1 MTQATLEQTTAPG
14 FGGVFS
20 TSAGGALIPSR
31 AACGQPLE
39 GAENPLLSRAVAF
52 LRKKPARVVLADG
65 EDTRSVAAALRL
77 RRDKLAWPV
86 LMGRP
91 LAIRTLVQEELRR
104 CGCSPVPVEVID
116 PAAPTLLAR
125 NIAEYMEQVRAG
137 GKQID
142 ESEAECFMRLGPAA
156 AAMMVRRG
164 EVEVGVGGNITSTA
178 DMLRAGLRVLG
189 TAPDSKTVSG
199 FFFMIAPDEC
209 AGGRG
214 SEGRVIVFADGGVI
228 PEPTQDQLIDIAI
241 DSARQY
247 QRMTGNE
254 PRVAMLSF
262 SSHGSAKHPRA
273 EFVRATVE
281 RIRQRAPGLV
291 VDGELQFDAAVV
303 PKVAD
308 QKVPDSPLG
317 GRANVFIFPSLEA
330 GNISYKIAQ
339 RLGNYTAICPLLQG
353 LNGGWHDLSRGCSA
367 DDIYQVAV
375 IGSVLQR
382 G

>member
-1 MTQATLEQTTAPG
+1 
-14 FGGVFS
+14 
-20 TSAGGALIPSR
+20 
-31 AACGQPLE
+31 
-39 GAENPLLSRAVAF
+39 NPLLAKAVAI
-52 LRKKPARVVLADG
+52 LCEKPARVVLADG
-65 EDTRSVAAALRL
+65 EDNRSVAAALRL
-77 RRDKLAWPV
+77 RRDGLAWPV

-91 LAIRTLVQEELRR
+91 LAIRALIREELRR
-104 CGCSPVPVEVID
+104 CGCPPAPVEIID
-116 PAAPTLLAR
+116 PAAPALLAK
-125 NIAEYMEQVRAG
+125 NTTQYMEQMRES
-137 GKQID
+137 GKQAD
-142 ESEAECFMRLGPAA
+142 QGEAECFMRQGPPA

-164 EVEVGVGGNITSTA
+164 EVEVGVGGNMSSTA

-189 TAPDSKTVSG
+189 TAPGSKTVSG
-199 FFFMIAPDEC
+199 FFFMIAPDDL
-209 AGGRG
+209 AGAAGND
-214 SEGRVIVFADGGVI
+214 EGRVIIFADGGVI

-281 RIRQRAPGLV
+281 RIRQKAPGLV
-291 VDGELQFDAAVV
+291 VDGELQFDAAAI
-303 PKVAD
+303 PRVAD
-308 QKVPDSPLG
+308 QKVPGSPLG

-330 GNISYKIAQ
+330 GNISYKIAE
-339 RLGNYTAICPLLQG
+339 RLGHYMAVGPLLQG

-375 IGSVLQR
+375 IGAVLQR

>member
-1 MTQATLEQTTAPG
+1 MQQAVPEQAKTPG
-14 FGGVFS
+14 FGGAFATPAS
-20 TSAGGALIPSR
+20 GAIIPAR
-31 AACGQPLE
+31 AARLREQGDN
-39 GAENPLLSRAVAF
+39 NPLLARAIAI
-52 LRKKPARVVLADG
+52 LRERPARVVLTDG

-77 RRDKLAWPV
+77 RRDGLVMPV

-91 LAIRTLVQEELRR
+91 LAVRAVVREELRR
-104 CGCSPVPVEVID
+104 CGCPPVAVEVID
-116 PAAPTLLAR
+116 PASPVLVAKNTGQF
-125 NIAEYMEQVRAG
+125 MEQTRAA
-137 GKQID
+137 GKTID
-142 ESEAECFMRLGPAA
+142 GADAERFMRTGPGA

-164 EVEVGVGGNITSTA
+164 EVEVGLGGNVTSTS

-189 TAPDSKTVSG
+189 TAPGSKTVSG
-199 FFFMIAPDEC
+199 FFFMIAPDEN
-209 AGGRG
+209 AGGMG
-214 SEGRVIVFADGGVI
+214 SEGRVLIFADGGVI
-228 PEPTQDQLIDIAI
+228 PEPTQDQLVDIAV

-281 RIRQRAPGLV
+281 RIRQKAPGLV

-303 PKVAD
+303 PAVAD
-308 QKVPDSPLG
+308 RKVPQSPLG
-317 GRANVFIFPSLEA
+317 GRANVLVFPSLEA

-339 RLGNYTAICPLLQG
+339 RLGGYTAIGPLLQG

-382 G
+382 Q

>member
-20 TSAGGALIPSR
+20 TPAGGALIPSR
-31 AACGQPLE
+31 AACGQPQE

-52 LRKKPARVVLADG
+52 LREKPARVVLADG

-209 AGGRG
+209 AGGMG

-339 RLGNYTAICPLLQG
+339 RLGNYTAIGPLLQG

>member
-1 MTQATLEQTTAPG
+1 MTQAALKQTT
-14 FGGVFS
+14 
-20 TSAGGALIPSR
+20 
-31 AACGQPLE
+31 
-39 GAENPLLSRAVAF
+39 AENPLLVRAVAI
-52 LRKKPARVVLADG
+52 LREKPARVVLADG
-65 EDTRSVAAALRL
+65 EDSRAVAAALRL
-77 RRDKLAWPV
+77 RRDGLAWPV

-91 LAIRTLVQEELRR
+91 LAIRALVREELRL
-104 CGCSPVPVEVID
+104 CGCPPVPVEVVD
-116 PAAPTLLAR
+116 PASPALLAQ
-125 NIAEYMEQVRAG
+125 NTAQYMEQVRAG
-137 GKQID
+137 GKKIEQA
-142 ESEAECFMRLGPAA
+142 EAEKFMRQGPAA

-164 EVEVGVGGNITSTA
+164 EAEAGVGGNIASTA

-199 FFFMIAPDEC
+199 FFFMIAPDEY
-209 AGGRG
+209 AGGMG
-214 SEGRVIVFADGGVI
+214 SDGRVIIFADGGVI

-273 EFVRATVE
+273 EFVRETVE

-291 VDGELQFDAAVV
+291 VDGELQFDAAAV

-308 QKVPDSPLG
+308 KKVPGSPLG

-330 GNISYKIAQ
+330 GNIGYKIAE
-339 RLGNYTAICPLLQG
+339 RLGNYTAIGPLLQG
-353 LNGGWHDLSRGCSA
+353 LAGGWHDLSRGCSA

>member
-1 MTQATLEQTTAPG
+1 MTQAVLEQTTAPG
-14 FGGVFS
+14 FGGAFS
-20 TSAGGALIPSR
+20 TPAGGALIPSR
-31 AACGQPLE
+31 AACAQPQE
-39 GAENPLLSRAVAF
+39 GAENPLLARAVAI
-52 LRKKPARVVLADG
+52 LREKPARVVLTDG
-65 EDTRSVAAALRL
+65 EDIRSVAAALRL
-77 RRDKLAWPV
+77 RRDGLVRPV

-91 LAIRTLVQEELRR
+91 LAIRALVQEELRR
-104 CGCSPVPVEVID
+104 CGCPPVPVEVVD
-116 PAAPTLLAR
+116 PASPALLAK
-125 NIAEYMEQVRAG
+125 NTAQYMEHVRAG
-137 GKQID
+137 GKQIEQD
-142 ESEAECFMRLGPAA
+142 EAERFMRLGPSA

-164 EVEVGVGGNITSTA
+164 EVEVGVGGNVTSTS
-178 DMLRAGLRVLG
+178 DILRTGLRVLG
-189 TAPDSKTVSG
+189 TSPHSKTVSG
-199 FFFMIAPDEC
+199 FFFMIAPDEY
-209 AGGRG
+209 AGGMG
-214 SEGRVIVFADGGVI
+214 KEGRVLIFADGGVI
-228 PEPTQDQLIDIAI
+228 PEPTQDQLVDIAI

-281 RIRQRAPGLV
+281 RIRQRAPGLL

-308 QKVPDSPLG
+308 QKVPGSPLG
-317 GRANVFIFPSLEA
+317 GRANVLIFPSLEA

-339 RLGNYTAICPLLQG
+339 RLGGYTAIGPLLQG
-353 LNGGWHDLSRGCSA
+353 LNGGWHDLSRGSSA
-367 DDIYQVAV
+367 DDIYQVSI

>member
-1 MTQATLEQTTAPG
+1 MTQATQQTTDPG

-20 TSAGGALIPSR
+20 TPAGGALIPSR
-31 AACGQPLE
+31 AACVQPQE
-39 GAENPLLSRAVAF
+39 GAENPLLARAVAF
-52 LRKKPARVVLADG
+52 LREKPARVVLADG

-77 RRDKLAWPV
+77 RRDKLARPI

-91 LAIRTLVQEELRR
+91 LAIRALVQEELRR
-104 CGCSPVPVEVID
+104 CDCPPVPVEVVD
-116 PAAPTLLAR
+116 PAAPAMLAR
-125 NIAEYMEQVRAG
+125 NTAEYMEQVRVG

-142 ESEAECFMRLGPAA
+142 ESEAEKFMRLGPAA

-209 AGGRG
+209 AGGMG
-214 SEGRVIVFADGGVI
+214 SEGRVIIFADGGVI

-273 EFVRATVE
+273 EFVRETVA
-281 RIRQRAPGLV
+281 RIRQKAPGLV

-339 RLGNYTAICPLLQG
+339 RLGNYTAIGPLLQG